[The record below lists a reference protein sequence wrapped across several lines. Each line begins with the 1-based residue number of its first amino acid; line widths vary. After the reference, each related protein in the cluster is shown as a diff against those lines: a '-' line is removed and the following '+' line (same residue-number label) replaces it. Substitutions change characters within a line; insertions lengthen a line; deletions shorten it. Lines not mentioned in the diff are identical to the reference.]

1 MYIEITIDL
10 DRYDKDCFDLRLSN
24 YHTVKKMIDLVW
36 QTQKLGSEPRDG
48 YWIRVVNK
56 RKVIPGSIRL
66 MDAGIRSGDR
76 IEIL

>member
-1 MYIEITIDL
+1 MYIELTIDL
-10 DRYDKDCFDLRLSN
+10 ERYDGSCFDLRLSN
-24 YHTVKKMIDLVW
+24 YHTVKKMVDLVW
-36 QTQKLGSEPRDG
+36 QTQKVAYEPREG
-48 YWIRVVNK
+48 NWIRVVNK